1 MFNNQQAKALSSE
14 LSAVEQNGY
23 LLVKGNDIFAK
34 KNAIKSLGF
43 RWDSKTKQWYK
54 QLSNAAFEQRAI
66 TKLLYD
72 VIKNAP
78 YKSYFKSLVCYEELG
93 GITDID
99 NSFLANSKQWIKL

>member
-1 MFNNQQAKALSSE
+1 MFNDQQTKALSSE

-54 QLSNAAFEQRAI
+54 QRN
-66 TKLLYD
+66 Y
-72 VIKNAP
+72 
-78 YKSYFKSLVCYEELG
+78 
-93 GITDID
+93 
-99 NSFLANSKQWIKL
+99 LAL